1 MSEGFFNR
9 WGFLFVLS
17 FFWWFVFFFA
27 HRNCVSNGSDYD
39 LYSVSASFYL
49 LLYKCLA
56 FAIFLESVPF
66 VILMDFFY
74 NQHC

>member
-9 WGFLFVLS
+9 WGFFVCA
-17 FFWWFVFFFA
+17 FFFLVVWFFFA